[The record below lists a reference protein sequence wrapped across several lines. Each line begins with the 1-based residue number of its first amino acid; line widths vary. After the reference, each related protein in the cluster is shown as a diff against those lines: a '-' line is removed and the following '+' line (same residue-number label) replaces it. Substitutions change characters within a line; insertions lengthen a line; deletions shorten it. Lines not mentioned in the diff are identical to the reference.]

1 MQVSE
6 VLEAHAQK
14 EVDEAVLQQKLRTF
28 IEEADMESAMA
39 TSQFDEANI
48 VREDVSC
55 VKACMA
61 RSQEGE
67 LTRVPHAGLLAHAL
81 YCTKV

>member
-1 MQVSE
+1 
-6 VLEAHAQK
+6 
-14 EVDEAVLQQKLRTF
+14 
-28 IEEADMESAMA
+28 MESAMA